1 MIVGISNGGPEP
13 SPADVALL
21 AKYCNTVDLDAA
33 LYWLDENQC
42 FGEQAW
48 LAAAREMMERQ
59 WTATVMTAYA
69 HAKGELESIS
79 LTLPPTEA
87 DDA

>member
-1 MIVGISNGGPEP
+1 VNAEP
-13 SPADVALL
+13 TPNDVALL
-21 AKYCNTVDLDAA
+21 AKYCNTVGIDDALA
-33 LYWLDENQC
+33 WLDENEC

-48 LAAAREMMERQ
+48 LAAAQEALERQ

-69 HAKGELESIS
+69 HARGELESII
-79 LTLPPTEA
+79 LTLPADGP